1 MNKKI
6 IAKDTIPLLIAFII
20 GILIVIPRLLPG
32 IPQGV
37 DSASHLSK
45 ILFMFNGMIDSVTFL
60 PGFQIGIVEHLFSYY
75 IHL

>member
-37 DSASHLSK
+37 DSTSHLSK
-45 ILFMFNGMIDSVTFL
+45 ILFMFKGYEKL
-60 PGFQIGIVEHLFSYY
+60 G
-75 IHL
+75 